1 MSGIVW
7 LASYPKS
14 GNTWLRAFLANY
26 QRTDRQPA
34 DINDLDAIASQRRM
48 FDETIGVEASD
59 LTWEEILNLRPAVFR
74 QVAAESRET
83 VFLKIHD
90 ALTPTPA
97 GEALVPADATRGVLY
112 VIRNPLD
119 VAVSSAPHYSV
130 SVDAAISGMAQEGF
144 ALATASRSLPV
155 QLRQRLLSWSGHVLS
170 WVDQSACPV
179 HVLRYEDMHRRPVE
193 SFGAAVR
200 FAGLPE
206 DGDRLARALQ
216 HSAFDALR
224 EQEKT
229 RGFRERPAGAE
240 AFFRKG
246 QIGSWREVL
255 SAEQVARVVS
265 DHGAAMRRFGYLSA
279 ADEIV
284 DE

>member
-14 GNTWLRAFLANY
+14 GNTWLRAFFANY
-26 QRTDRQPA
+26 QQTDGRPV
-34 DINDLDAIASQRRM
+34 DINDLDAIASDRRI
-48 FDETIGVEASD
+48 FDEVAGVEASD
-59 LTWEEILNLRPAVFR
+59 LTLQETDCLRPAVYR
-74 QVAAESRET
+74 QLAQESQET
-83 VFLKIHD
+83 LWIKIHD
-90 ALTPTPA
+90 AFTLTPDGT
-97 GEALVPADATRGVLY
+97 ALIPADCTHGALY
-112 VIRNPLD
+112 VMRNPLD

-130 SVDAAISGMAQEGF
+130 PLDTAIRWMAQESRV
-144 ALATASRSLPV
+144 LARVVRGLTT
-155 QLRQRLLSWSGHVLS
+155 QLEQRLVSWSGHVLS

-179 HVLRYEDMHRRPVE
+179 HVLHYEDMQRHPVE
-193 SFGAAVR
+193 TFGAAVR

-206 DGDRLARALQ
+206 DGDRLARALR

-246 QIGSWREVL
+246 KIGSWREVL

-265 DHGAAMRRFGYLSA
+265 DHGAVMRRFGYLSA
-279 ADEIV
+279 AGEIV
-284 DE
+284 D